1 MSTVKRKELSMHA
14 TAREYGVPRSTFIHV
29 DHVAGRHLG
38 PVGRGTDLTPEDETH
53 LVASINH
60 IASVGL
66 PATRW
71 LIKQKVGMMVNSY
84 GTY

>member
-1 MSTVKRKELSMHA
+1 MHA
-14 TAREYGVPRSTFIHV
+14 AAREYGVPQSALIG
-29 DHVAGRHLG
+29 HVADRHLG
-38 PVGRGTDLTPEDETH
+38 PVGRGTDLSPEDETN
-53 LVASINH
+53 LVAYINH
-60 IASVGL
+60 MASVGL